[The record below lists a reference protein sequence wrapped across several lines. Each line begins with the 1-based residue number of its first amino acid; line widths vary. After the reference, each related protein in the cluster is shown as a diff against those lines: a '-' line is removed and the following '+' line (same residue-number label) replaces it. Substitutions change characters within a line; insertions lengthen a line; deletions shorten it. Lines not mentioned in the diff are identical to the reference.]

1 MERRRITLIATYD
14 VRRICICLS
23 GCTFV
28 NAHRVCIYM
37 CVPSS
42 SSMSSFKQIFNERSP
57 HLIDPPVCVPKL
69 RTEAALDDFVLSDAV
84 LLANIF
90 LAAEE
95 QTLHSVHHSIR
106 VRGGGGFKI
115 HDGPLLRLSG
125 IVSIAAKHTQPMH
138 ANANIYILC
147 GIIPRIKVLVCCSRT
162 TWLTVWRFWCDIYRH
177 VSRRGA

>member
-106 VRGGGGFKI
+106 VRGGGTLKSMM
-115 HDGPLLRLSG
+115 GPFFGYRVSSLSQQNTHNPCMQMQTYIYCAASSRALKYWYAARERL
-125 IVSIAAKHTQPMH
+125 
-138 ANANIYILC
+138 
-147 GIIPRIKVLVCCSRT
+147 
-162 TWLTVWRFWCDIYRH
+162 D
-177 VSRRGA
+177 